1 MTLQQEQNV
10 KCMIGRQGN
19 VNVSGLATVL
29 ALSAPLSKQTI
40 QFFCLIP
47 LPPILSPV
55 HEPHPLFQMGWLQS
69 LLSPLKKLWFRLHS
83 TPKKSMF
90 FAPITA
96 FPCCLLCVLVS
107 ARFFFVILIIVLGL
121 LENDQATSYHWHRT
135 FFMANLCSNYSFSSN
150 IRASFS
156 WHFLFSLF

>member
-19 VNVSGLATVL
+19 VNVSWLATVL

-55 HEPHPLFQMGWLQS
+55 HEPHPLLRMGWLQS

-83 TPKKSMF
+83 TPKKRRGIYILYEDVKS
-90 FAPITA
+90 
-96 FPCCLLCVLVS
+96 CQYEDVHVLWS
-107 ARFFFVILIIVLGL
+107 ILV
-121 LENDQATSYHWHRT
+121 ESHTP
-135 FFMANLCSNYSFSSN
+135 
-150 IRASFS
+150 
-156 WHFLFSLF
+156 SLPSKH